1 MVACTDT
8 IRRRVGAPR
17 TWFGRRRD
25 HQHWAGTGR
34 LRPCLG
40 VGPDRPTPRTWRNVV
55 DVFMQAGAGLAAAQ
69 AAGVVHRNVKP
80 DNILVG
86 EERPRLQPRAPVRVA
101 HGQSA
106 KAMHFQ
112 RFSGASN
119 PHCVPSPQSDVLRHS
134 SSGV

>member
-40 VGPDRPTPRTWRNVV
+40 VGPDRPTPRTWGDVV

-86 EERPRLQPRAPVRVA
+86 EDGRVRVLGFSLARPSASLTDNRPKRCTSSASRAPRIRTVCR
-101 HGQSA
+101 
-106 KAMHFQ
+106 
-112 RFSGASN
+112 RR
-119 PHCVPSPQSDVLRHS
+119 SPTC
-134 SSGV
+134 